1 MDKKVKWT
9 EQSFKDIDS
18 ICEYISRDSKYYA
31 YTFADKLFDA
41 GESLNKYSQRG
52 RIVPELLKENIREIF
67 VNDYR
72 MIYTVKDEYVEILT
86 VIHGKRSVKKNL
98 KRINK

>member
-1 MDKKVKWT
+1 MDTKVVWT

-18 ICEYISRDSKYYA
+18 ICEYISRDSKFYA

-41 GESLNKYSQRG
+41 GEGLNKFSSKG

-67 VNDYR
+67 INDYR
-72 MIYTVKDEYVEILT
+72 MIYKIKDKYVEILT
-86 VIHGKRSVKKNL
+86 VIHGKRSIKKSL
-98 KRINK
+98 KKYK